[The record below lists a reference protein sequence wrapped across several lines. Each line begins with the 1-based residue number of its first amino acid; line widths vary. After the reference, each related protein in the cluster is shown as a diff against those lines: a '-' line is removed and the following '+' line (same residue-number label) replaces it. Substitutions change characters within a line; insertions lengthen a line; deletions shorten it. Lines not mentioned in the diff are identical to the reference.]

1 MKNLED
7 LIKGFEISDVRIAFY
22 YLSRYLKQ
30 ADYFEEY
37 QKDFFED
44 YYLSVPS
51 DTAKNLTFSFINF
64 IEEKSAK
71 KASKFND
78 KEYIQ
83 WMDEINS
90 IESQLDPEPSTDVK
104 NSADKVIDELFF
116 SEIGKN
122 NK

>member
-7 LIKGFEISDVRIAFY
+7 LIKGFEISDVRAAFY

-37 QKDFFED
+37 QKDFFDDD
-44 YYLSVPS
+44 YHSVPS
-51 DTAKNLTFSFINF
+51 DIAKNLTFSLINF
-64 IEEKSAK
+64 IEEKSGKNA
-71 KASKFND
+71 AEFND

-90 IESQLDPEPSTDVK
+90 IESKLDPEPSIDVK
-104 NSADKVIDELFF
+104 NSADKVIAELFF
-116 SEIGKN
+116 PEIGKN